1 MQWLRYFHLSLLNV
15 HKVDDATREDHGGA
29 EDHFRRFRSHWRE
42 RKICFH
48 AGSFFCT
55 LTRVPSL
62 ASYVLRCHTCDDR
75 VFRSSPELL
84 PLNNHTLITYIRE
97 AVDLM
102 HPYKMGYVMRGSG
115 STSAAN
121 PGRQG
126 SWRLVASKPAPLPV
140 NELFLIWLR
149 DLKRHFVDLVK
160 PVTLLP
166 RVYQSCCR
174 SRRSPWEIVY
184 LPKTAKVKL
193 GFVTNAILKS
203 KSKLLIS

>member
-1 MQWLRYFHLSLLNV
+1 MLTIWQCLLTN
-15 HKVDDATREDHGGA
+15 HR
-29 EDHFRRFRSHWRE
+29 W
-42 RKICFH
+42 
-48 AGSFFCT
+48 CT
-55 LTRVPSL
+55 LYKP
-62 ASYVLRCHTCDDR
+62 CCI
-75 VFRSSPELL
+75 
-84 PLNNHTLITYIRE
+84 PLNKPPNPPERGRRSCAPRWISHRM
-97 AVDLM
+97 D
-102 HPYKMGYVMRGSG
+102 YVMRGSG

-140 NELFLIWLR
+140 NELFWIWLR

-193 GFVTNAILKS
+193 GSVTNAILKS